1 MASASWPANTVVR
14 RAGFFPCRIAS
25 AAAGRAFRAEQ
36 PHTEFTTTSVV
47 PPASLSAA
55 STASGVRSSVKPI
68 PVSSARI
75 GATNSSGYIV
85 GAMRR
90 FTGMISLL

>member
-1 MASASWPANTVVR
+1 MTMPPSVS
-14 RAGFFPCRIAS
+14 
-25 AAAGRAFRAEQ
+25 
-36 PHTEFTTTSVV
+36 SVV
-47 PPASLSAA
+47 PLTSLSAA

-75 GATNSSGYIV
+75 GATSSSGYIV

-90 FTGMISLL
+90 FTGISSLL